1 MDVRCDSEACWRYA
15 ERGPW
20 ESHSS
25 HVSRKQ
31 ATLESDVAARV
42 IAFIEG
48 DVFKGSRL
56 MPLEDLLSAMPDDYK
71 IPGLPAAHS
80 VAFKRALQ
88 RARTALVAPGPAV
101 PSEAHVPVSPGPRHT
116 VDHPPLPPAGSA
128 LVRCDFVSRYSLIPP
143 ASFGRLPPVAVRN

>member
-48 DVFKGSRL
+48 DVFKGSRQ
-56 MPLEDLLSAMPDDYK
+56 MPLEDLLAAMPDDYR
-71 IPGLPAAHS
+71 IPGLPAVHS
-80 VAFKRALQ
+80 GAYWCIFFKSPCGEMPRCTSRQ
-88 RARTALVAPGPAV
+88 RV
-101 PSEAHVPVSPGPRHT
+101 
-116 VDHPPLPPAGSA
+116 
-128 LVRCDFVSRYSLIPP
+128 
-143 ASFGRLPPVAVRN
+143 